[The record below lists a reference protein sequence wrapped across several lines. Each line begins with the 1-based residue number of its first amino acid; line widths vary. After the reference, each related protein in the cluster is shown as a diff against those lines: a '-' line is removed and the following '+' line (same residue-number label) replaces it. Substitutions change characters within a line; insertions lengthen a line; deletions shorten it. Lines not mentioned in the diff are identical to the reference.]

1 MNEKVSNILLWT
13 GAIGAG
19 ISGIAYIIIMTVL
32 VVGIESS
39 MAQEQLLLVSI
50 LNAIAGLLIT
60 FMLRGQGVALASNS
74 NENKK
79 IMDEYRTILNKT
91 KPVQKLRTITWFVG
105 WKSFLDIFT
114 KALTVAIS
122 TYAMIFIFM
131 EGNGDIS
138 LVFLAIANVFLFISF
153 GILALRGAYN
163 FYNNDHISAIK
174 SRIQILKDQVGSVPP
189 EGVSNE
195 DK

>member
-105 WKSFLDIFT
+105 WKSILDIFT

>member
-39 MAQEQLLLVSI
+39 MAQDQLLLVSI

-74 NENKK
+74 SENKK
-79 IMDEYRTILNKT
+79 VMDEYRTILNKT
-91 KPVQKLRTITWFVG
+91 KPVEKLRTITWFVG
-105 WKSFLDIFT
+105 WKSILDIST
-114 KALTVAIS
+114 KAMTVAIS

-189 EGVSNE
+189 EGASNE

>member
-105 WKSFLDIFT
+105 WKSLLDIFT